1 MEKLYL
7 IITNILDYF
16 ESIRLKGE
24 LDNISMSTYTVKEV
38 IERIQNFVYLIGDD
52 SVISLIENAYL

>member
-24 LDNISMSTYTVKEV
+24 LDNISISTYTVKEV

-52 SVISLIENAYL
+52 SVISLIENVYL

>member
-52 SVISLIENAYL
+52 SVISLIENVYL

>member
-16 ESIRLKGE
+16 KSIRLKGE

-52 SVISLIENAYL
+52 SVISLIENVYL

>member
-16 ESIRLKGE
+16 KSIRLKGE
-24 LDNISMSTYTVKEV
+24 LDNISISTYTVKEV

-52 SVISLIENAYL
+52 SVISLIENVYL